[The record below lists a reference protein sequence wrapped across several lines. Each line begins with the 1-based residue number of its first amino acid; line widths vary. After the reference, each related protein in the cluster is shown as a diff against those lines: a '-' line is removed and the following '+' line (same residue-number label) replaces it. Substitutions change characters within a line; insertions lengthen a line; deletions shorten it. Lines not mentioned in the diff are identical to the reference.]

1 VFRKSGGEEFEPR
14 FTFHGFQF
22 AEISGQFAES
32 AIEDVTGSRSHRRCR
47 NRRVPCDHPLLNQLQ
62 QHSVESTRQLRR
74 GTTDCPQRDE
84 RLGWTGDAQVF
95 VRTAAFNLDVAAF
108 FTKWLVDLTDA
119 QSANGTVPPLAP
131 IPRSFDRGDG
141 GPAWADAIVI
151 CPWTIYRCCGDKRLL
166 ERHYD
171 AMKAFV
177 DNIETRFPSL
187 IRADAA
193 IEPWQ
198 GFGDWLATDGA
209 RTGDARFGNTP
220 KDLIGTAFFYYSA
233 KLLARIAGILGNVSD
248 LEHYEALAQRVRAAF
263 RRRFVTGE
271 GRLVSETQTAYV
283 LVLHFGLLDR
293 NETDQ
298 AVASLVRDIEARGDH
313 LSTGC
318 RHAYLLPVLTNHGR
332 LDVAYRLCCKR
343 PTG

>member
-1 VFRKSGGEEFEPR
+1 M
-14 FTFHGFQF
+14 
-22 AEISGQFAES
+22 
-32 AIEDVTGSRSHRRCR
+32 
-47 NRRVPCDHPLLNQLQ
+47 
-62 QHSVESTRQLRR
+62 
-74 GTTDCPQRDE
+74 
-84 RLGWTGDAQVF
+84 
-95 VRTAAFNLDVAAF
+95 RTAAFNLDVAAF

-131 IPRSFDRGDG
+131 VPPQLPIMRGDG

-151 CPWTIYRCCGDKRLL
+151 CPWTIYRCYGDKRIL

-177 DNIETRFPSL
+177 DDIESAL
-187 IRADAA
+187 SVAD
-193 IEPWQ
+193 PGRRGRMWQ

-220 KDLIGTAFFYYSA
+220 KDLIGTAFFCYSA
-233 KLLARIAGILGNVSD
+233 KLLARIAGVLGNVPISNTTKR
-248 LEHYEALAQRVRAAF
+248 LAQRVRAAF

-293 NETDQ
+293 NETAQ
-298 AVASLVRDIEARGDH
+298 AVATSCATSRRAAIICRPALSAR
-313 LSTGC
+313 
-318 RHAYLLPVLTNHGR
+318 RI
-332 LDVAYRLCCKR
+332 CC
-343 PTG
+343 PC